1 MRSLYRISVPLVL
14 SGCLM
19 LINCANHEQIIA
31 NTTLVIPP
39 ATVDPISTLLYYHG
53 AIVPALEGEGP
64 AEIWLSNYECRPN
77 VLIVATGTTVTWT
90 NNDYWKPLTVVSDD
104 GLFASNIEPSGG
116 TFSYLFEY
124 PGSFGY
130 TIDPYSGVWQG
141 VVRVM
146 K

>member
-1 MRSLYRISVPLVL
+1 MLV
-14 SGCLM
+14 GC
-19 LINCANHEQIIA
+19 ASHEEIIA
-31 NTTLVIPP
+31 NTVLVIPS
-39 ATVDPISTLLYYHG
+39 ATINKTSTITDYHG
-53 AIVPALEGEGP
+53 AIIPALEGEGP
-64 AEIWLSNYECRPN
+64 AEIWLNNYESRPN
-77 VLIVATGTTVTWT
+77 ALIVAMGTTVTWT

-124 PGSFGY
+124 TGTFGY

-141 VVRVM
+141 VVIVV